1 MAARSAGD
9 VNFAFLISHFA
20 FSPMKALDLKLI
32 RDIGKMKGQ
41 MLAVGL
47 VMACGLA
54 MMIMAR
60 SLILSLETTRAAYY
74 EQHRFADVF
83 CDLKRAP
90 NSLRERLAAIPGVA
104 AVETRVVGGLRM
116 DLPGLAEP
124 ADGRILSLPEGRPSR
139 LNTLFLRTGRM
150 PEVGKANEVVV
161 SEAFAGAHGFQ
172 PGDTVDVILRG
183 ARERLT
189 IVGVALSPEYVF
201 EARPGQVLPDNKR
214 FGVFWMNERELA
226 TATDLD
232 GAFNNVILDVAPGAD
247 TAAVM
252 AELDRLLAPY
262 GGLIAY
268 DRRDHASAKQLN
280 DEIAMLNGMSIAF
293 PIVFL
298 SIATFMTS
306 AVLARV
312 IRLQREQIAQLKAF
326 GYSSGQVGVH
336 YLKFALVIVLIGLLA
351 GGIAG
356 AWLGSNVVTMYHK
369 FFQFPSLTL
378 HLDYRA
384 IGIAF
389 VISSAASLLGVWGA
403 VRQAMRLPPA
413 EAMRPEPPAD
423 FKPSVLERI
432 GVTNFFG
439 TSTRMALRN
448 IERRPW
454 QAAFTALGLALA
466 VGIPVVPGA
475 MRDGIT
481 FLLDFQWTLARRQDV
496 TVTLI
501 EPGSAAALDA
511 IRHLPGVILAEE
523 FRSVPVR
530 LIYGHRSHR
539 LAVTGA
545 PPGTLLNRALDADGN
560 PLPVPPEGLLI
571 SSKLAEMLGAAPGD
585 LLTMEV
591 QEGRRPTRE
600 VPIVGLITDYAG
612 LSAYMDIAA
621 LHRLMQEGPTV
632 SGAHLS
638 VDSSRWDEFLE
649 KVKGIPRIADLGI
662 TSALQQSFRKTTTES
677 ITLIQSI
684 YFSFSVI
691 VAFGVVYNSARIA
704 LSERSRDLATLRV
717 VGFTNREV
725 AGVMISE
732 LIILTAIAIPA
743 GLWIGGGLAAW
754 IVKAASTETIR
765 LPLILTH
772 ETYATA
778 ILIVLLSASGS
789 FYIVS
794 RRIRNLDLLSV
805 LKASE

>member
-1 MAARSAGD
+1 M
-9 VNFAFLISHFA
+9 V
-20 FSPMKALDLKLI
+20 
-32 RDIGKMKGQ
+32 
-41 MLAVGL
+41 AVGL

-74 EQHRFADVF
+74 ERNRFADVF

-90 NSLRERLAAIPGVA
+90 NAMRDRLAAIPGVA
-104 AVETRVVGGLRM
+104 AVETRVVAAVRM

-124 ADGRILSLPEGRPSR
+124 ADGTIISIPEGHPAR
-139 LNTLFLRTGRM
+139 LNALALRTGRY
-150 PEVGKANEVVV
+150 PEVGKANEVVIG
-161 SEAFAGAHGFQ
+161 EAFAKAHGFQ
-172 PGDTVDVILRG
+172 PGDWIDVTLRG
-183 ARERLT
+183 ARERLI
-189 IVGVALSPEYVF
+189 IVGIALSPEFVF
-201 EARPGQVLPDNKR
+201 EARPGEALPDNKR

-226 TATDLD
+226 TANDLD
-232 GAFNNVILDVAPGAD
+232 GAFNNVIVDVAPGGNN
-247 TAAVM
+247 AAVM
-252 AELDRLLAPY
+252 AGLDRLLEPY

-268 DRRDHASAKQLN
+268 DRRDHASAKQLD

-293 PIVFL
+293 PVVFL

-326 GYSSGQVGVH
+326 GYSSGQVGAH
-336 YLKFALVIVLIGLLA
+336 YLKFALVIVTIGLVA

-356 AWLGSNVVTMYHK
+356 TWLGSNVVTMYHK
-369 FFQFPSLTL
+369 FFQFPSLTFHPDL
-378 HLDYRA
+378 PA
-384 IGIAF
+384 IGVAF
-389 VISSAASLLGVWGA
+389 LVSSAASLLGVIGA

-423 FKPSVLERI
+423 FKPSLLERM
-432 GVTNFFG
+432 GVTNLAG
-439 TSTRMALRN
+439 PAMRMALRN

-466 VGIPVVPGA
+466 VGIPIVPGA
-475 MRDGIT
+475 MRDGIS
-481 FLLDFQWTLARRQDV
+481 FLLDFQWSLAQRQDV

-501 EPGSAAALDA
+501 EPGSAEAFND
-511 IRHLPGVILAEE
+511 IRHLPGVIHAEQ
-523 FRSVPVR
+523 FRSVPAR
-530 LIYGHRSHR
+530 LRFGHLSHR
-539 LAVTGA
+539 LAVTGVA
-545 PPGTLLNRALDADGN
+545 PGALLNRALDEHGN

-571 SSKLAEMLGAAPGD
+571 SSKLAEMLGVKPGD
-585 LLTMEV
+585 SLLMEV
-591 QEGRRPTRE
+591 QEGRRPSRE
-600 VPIVGLITDYAG
+600 VPVHGLITDYAG
-612 LSAYMDIAA
+612 LAAYMDIHA
-621 LHRLMQEGPTV
+621 LRRLMQEGSTV

-638 VDSSRWDEFLE
+638 VDAGKWQEFLE
-649 KVKGIPRIADLGI
+649 KVKEVPRIANLGI
-662 TSALQQSFRKTTTES
+662 TSALQQSFRKTTAES

-725 AGVMISE
+725 AGVMIGE
-732 LIILTAIAIPA
+732 LVMLTVVAMPV
-743 GLWIGGGLAAW
+743 GLWIGGRLSNF
-754 IVKAASTETIR
+754 IVQAASTETIR

-778 ILIVLLSASGS
+778 ILIVLLSAGVS
-789 FYIVS
+789 FYVVS
-794 RRIRNLDLLSV
+794 RRIRNLDLLGV